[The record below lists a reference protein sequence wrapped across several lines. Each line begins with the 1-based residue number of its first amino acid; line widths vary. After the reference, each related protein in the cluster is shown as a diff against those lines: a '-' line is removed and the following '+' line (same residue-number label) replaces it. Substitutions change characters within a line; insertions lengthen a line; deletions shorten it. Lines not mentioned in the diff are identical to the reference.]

1 MIYRMSVDKLEAIK
15 SRLCNVEQ
23 EAWATVCVILRWD
36 DEELETLVVKRAV
49 VEGDPWSGD
58 MAFPGGKK
66 SPDDKTI
73 RDTVR
78 REAMEETGIDLT
90 KAVFLGYFPNLL
102 TSIRVGSTV
111 LPQVYLYSG
120 RPEIKLNRELTRYYW
135 VHLSELDA
143 HRCTAIVKGRETKAF
158 DLGEDQIWGLTYK
171 MLDMLIEMS
180 D

>member
-1 MIYRMSVDKLEAIK
+1 MDKLEAIK
-15 SRLCNVEQ
+15 SRLSNVEQ

-66 SPDDKTI
+66 SPEDKTI

-90 KAVFLGYFPNLL
+90 KAVFLGYFPNVL
-102 TSIRVGSTV
+102 TSMRVGSTV

-120 RPEIKLNRELTRYYW
+120 RPEIKLNSELTNYYW

-143 HRCTAIVKGRETKAF
+143 HRVMAIVKERETQVF
-158 DLGEDQIWGLTYK
+158 DLYEYKIWGLTYK
-171 MLDMLIEMS
+171 MLNTLIEMS
-180 D
+180 N

>member
-1 MIYRMSVDKLEAIK
+1 VDQLEAIR
-15 SRLCNVEQ
+15 SRLSNVEQ

-36 DEELETLVVKRAV
+36 DDELETLVVKRAV

-66 SPDDKTI
+66 SSDDKTI

-90 KAVFLGYFPNLL
+90 KAVFLGYFPNVL
-102 TSIRVGSTV
+102 TSIRIGSTV

-120 RPEIKLNRELTRYYW
+120 RPEIKLNSELTSYYW

-143 HRCTAIVKGRETKAF
+143 HRCMGNVKGRETQCF
-158 DLGEDQIWGLTYK
+158 DLGEYKIWGLTYK
-171 MLDMLIEMS
+171 MLDTLMKMS

>member
-1 MIYRMSVDKLEAIK
+1 MDKLEAIK
-15 SRLCNVEQ
+15 SRLSNVEQ

-66 SPDDKTI
+66 SPEDKTI

-90 KAVFLGYFPNLL
+90 KAVFLGYFPNVL
-102 TSIRVGSTV
+102 TSMRVGSTV

-120 RPEIKLNRELTRYYW
+120 RPEIKLNSELTNYYW

-143 HRCTAIVKGRETKAF
+143 HRVTAIVKERETQVF
-158 DLGEDQIWGLTYK
+158 DLYEYKIWGLTYK
-171 MLDMLIEMS
+171 MLNTLIEMS
-180 D
+180 N